1 VVRARQSVQD
11 SPRTFGE
18 AREKVTP
25 GLHKLLVVL
34 CDLSVERFG
43 YKYRRHVFDKLRAID
58 LVLAEFQ
65 ELLGRGEVIAEAEDS
80 PAELREIVLLVE
92 WLRPLHVVIVV
103 DSARQ
108 EERLVTVYEPD
119 PSRWTPDYRRRR

>member
-1 VVRARQSVQD
+1 MSEGASYLATSRPYVKRY
-11 SPRTFGE
+11 
-18 AREKVTP
+18 
-25 GLHKLLVVL
+25 
-34 CDLSVERFG
+34 G
-43 YKYRRHVFDKLRAID
+43 YQYRRHVFDKLRALD

-65 ELLGRGEVIAEAEDS
+65 QLLGHGEVIAEAEDG

-92 WLRPLHVVIVV
+92 WSRPLHVVTVV

-119 PSRWTPDYRRRR
+119 PSVWTADYRWRR